1 MRKAAYIRPTKRR
14 KMADK
19 KKERELRES
28 YTDRDKIA
36 VRKSKRF

>member
-19 KKERELRES
+19 KKERTE
-28 YTDRDKIA
+28 
-36 VRKSKRF
+36 RKLYRP